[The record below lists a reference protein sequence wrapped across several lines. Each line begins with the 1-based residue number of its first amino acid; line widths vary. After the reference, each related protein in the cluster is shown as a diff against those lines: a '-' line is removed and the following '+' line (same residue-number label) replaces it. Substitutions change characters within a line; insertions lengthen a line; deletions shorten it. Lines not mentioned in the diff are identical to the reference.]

1 MMQHEPLTSACKPAT
16 DLRVLLWVAVL
27 AVSACTPATGDPPPA
42 NGSTA
47 VAAQPRPADVD
58 RSLSLALDQNAPAWL
73 AESDV
78 PSVAVA
84 YIRDGRIRWT
94 RVYGEQATGVP
105 ATERTLYNIA
115 SLTKPL
121 TAEIILRLVSAGH
134 LSLDEPLSPYWI
146 DPDIANDPRH
156 RKLTLHL
163 ALSHQTGFKN
173 WRYQTDGVLRFE
185 SDPGTRHGYSGE
197 GYEYALRFTER
208 KLGKPWK
215 SLASEYLFAPV
226 SMTNTAW
233 TEQSWFAGR
242 MAIPYAA
249 GDDEREGNWLDPQIQ
264 ETPSAA
270 DDVFTTIGDYAA
282 FLVSVM
288 QREKLSAEIAAQR
301 DTLQVNAAETTAGCD
316 AQRVSY
322 CPVRGGAGLG
332 WEILEFRDGKV
343 MLHTGGD
350 HGTQTMVFWFT
361 DRRDGAV
368 LFTNGDKGFQVMIPA
383 TALLF
388 DGTDLAAFALSKR

>member
-1 MMQHEPLTSACKPAT
+1 MQNEPLPSGCKPAAS
-16 DLRVLLWVAVL
+16 LRVLFCIAVI
-27 AVSACTPATGDPPPA
+27 AVSACSPPTDDLPTENVSSADAT
-42 NGSTA
+42 
-47 VAAQPRPADVD
+47 QPRPADVD
-58 RSLSLALDQNAPAWL
+58 RSLSRALDKQAPAWL
-73 AESDV
+73 AENDV
-78 PSVAVA
+78 PSLAVA
-84 YIRDGRIRWT
+84 YIRDGRIQWT
-94 RVYGEQATGVP
+94 RVYGEQSEGVP

-121 TAEIILRLVSAGH
+121 TAEIILRLVSGGH
-134 LSLDEPLSPYWI
+134 LSLDEPLSRYWI
-146 DPDIANDPRH
+146 DPDIAQDPRH
-156 RKLTLHL
+156 RKLTLRL

-173 WRYQTDGVLRFE
+173 WRYETDGLLRFE

-208 KLGKPWK
+208 KLNRTWE
-215 SLASEYLFAPV
+215 SLAVEYLFVPV
-226 SMTNTAW
+226 GMTSTAL
-233 TEQSWFAGR
+233 TEQSWLAGR

-249 GDDEREGNWLDPQIQ
+249 GDNGRAGRWLDPQIQ

-288 QREKLSAEIAAQR
+288 NRENLTAEIAAQR
-301 DTLQVNAAETTAGCD
+301 DTLQVEAAATTAGCD
-316 AQRVSY
+316 VQQVSY
-322 CPVRGGAGLG
+322 CPRRGGAGLG
-332 WEILEFRDGKV
+332 WEIMEFPGGAV

-350 HGTQTMVFWFT
+350 AGTQTMAFWFA

-368 LFTNGDKGFQVMIPA
+368 LFTNGDHGFQVMIPA